1 MENIKKWFEWT
12 FENPE
17 KITPTHTAL
26 YFFCIYVQK
35 SFGNKEK
42 FTLNSSVAMESLGIA
57 SYNTYNKA
65 LNDLIKWKFI
75 KEITRAKNQ
84 YQNSCFAL
92 SFFDKAQYKALDE
105 ALLQTG
111 KEQVVT
117 SVKIVKEKKS
127 EIPTFD
133 EFFTFISLIDEYK
146 SKAEGL
152 KYSIQAK
159 YDSWLDNGWKDGN
172 NKPIIQWKTK
182 IRNTLPY
189 LKPINNGFK
198 GNTVEEKHSSD
209 EQRRIEYL
217 KRVFDA
223 DSEQPTENGNG
234 GFEEVSYVDV

>member
-12 FENPE
+12 FNNPE

-57 SYNTYNKA
+57 SYNTYNKT

-92 SFFDKAQYKALDE
+92 SNFDKAQYKALDE
-105 ALLQTG
+105 ALLQSG
-111 KEQVVT
+111 DKQKVT

-146 SKAEGL
+146 DKADGL
-152 KYSIQAK
+152 KYSIKAK

-172 NKPIIQWKTK
+172 DKPIIQWKTK

-189 LKPINNGFK
+189 LKPTNNGFK
-198 GNTVEEKHSSD
+198 GNTIEEKHSSD

-223 DSEQPTENGNG
+223 NTEQPSAYGDG
-234 GFEEVSYVDV
+234 SDEEVSYINV

>member
-12 FENPE
+12 FDNPE
-17 KITPTHTAL
+17 KITTNHTAL

-42 FTLNSSVAMESLGIA
+42 FTFNSSVAMESLGIA

-65 LNDLIKWKFI
+65 LNDLIKWKFL

-92 SFFDKAQYKALDE
+92 SNFDKAQYKALDE

-111 KEQVVT
+111 EKQKVT
-117 SVKIVKEKKS
+117 RVKIVEEKKS

-146 SKAEGL
+146 DKLDSL
-152 KYSIQAK
+152 KYSIKAK
-159 YDSWLDNGWKDGN
+159 YDSWIDNGWKDGN
-172 NKPIIQWKTK
+172 NAPIKQWKTK

-198 GNTVEEKHSSD
+198 GSTVEEKHSAD
-209 EQRRIEYL
+209 EKRRIEYL
-217 KRVFDA
+217 ERVFNT
-223 DSEQPTENGNG
+223 DSRQHTENRNDSTEDI
-234 GFEEVSYVDV
+234 GFINV